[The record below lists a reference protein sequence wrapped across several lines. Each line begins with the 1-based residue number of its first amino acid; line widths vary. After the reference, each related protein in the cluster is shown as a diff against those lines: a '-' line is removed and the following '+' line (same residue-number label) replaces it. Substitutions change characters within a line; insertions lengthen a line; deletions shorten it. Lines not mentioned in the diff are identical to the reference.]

1 MKRILLSITVIL
13 LVLLPCGIGW
23 GQKSFV
29 VTGKSEQ
36 GAAEQKPSLEM
47 AIKDGL
53 SRAVE
58 AAVGGMVAPEDMKNK
73 QDTLSEEF
81 YRNTDAF
88 ILSYIIL
95 EETPLDAGYQVSL
108 EVVVDTRA
116 IEGRLTALGL
126 LRDKEG
132 GIRLREVRVVVS
144 GITSYETYLAV
155 EQLFKGDAEIQGF
168 TPAEITPP
176 IFTWKVMMKGEIER
190 LADRF
195 LSRDVGG
202 LKAKV
207 ASPSSERL
215 EVVLSR

>member
-1 MKRILLSITVIL
+1 MKRVLLNLTVIL
-13 LVLLPCGIGW
+13 LVLLPCGITW

-36 GAAEQKPSLEM
+36 GETEQRPTLEM

-53 SRAVE
+53 RKAVE
-58 AAVGGMVAPEDMKNK
+58 AAVGGMVAPEDMKNR
-73 QDTLSEEF
+73 QNTLSEEF

-95 EETPLDAGYQVSL
+95 EETPLDTGYQVSL
-108 EVVVDTRA
+108 EVVVDTKA
-116 IEGRLTALGL
+116 LEGRLTALGL
-126 LRDKEG
+126 LKDKEG
-132 GIRLREVRVVVS
+132 GTRLREVRVVVS

-168 TPAEITPP
+168 SPAEITPP
-176 IFTWKVMMKGEIER
+176 IFIWKVVMKGDIER
-190 LADRF
+190 LATRF

-207 ASPSSERL
+207 AASSSERL
-215 EVVLSR
+215 EVVLAR